1 LFLQAWT
8 TKTDE
13 KAESELDGACAAAAG
28 FFVKAQKFRAV
39 KTPSFHGYVLQQQQ
53 RILLHPTRHHIAQK
67 YMLSVATWRREW
79 AERVTYTWSAKHT
92 DLHQH
97 TA

>member
-1 LFLQAWT
+1 MST
-8 TKTDE
+8 TT
-13 KAESELDGACAAAAG
+13 
-28 FFVKAQKFRAV
+28 
-39 KTPSFHGYVLQQQQ
+39 TQQ

>member
-1 LFLQAWT
+1 MHLKEDVQKKKMVRNSEIMSVRSGPQSIVT
-8 TKTDE
+8 T
-13 KAESELDGACAAAAG
+13 
-28 FFVKAQKFRAV
+28 QQ
-39 KTPSFHGYVLQQQQ
+39 QQQQ

-67 YMLSVATWRREW
+67 YMLSMATWRREW

>member
-1 LFLQAWT
+1 MVMVMEYRQDQN
-8 TKTDE
+8 KT
-13 KAESELDGACAAAAG
+13 
-28 FFVKAQKFRAV
+28 F
-39 KTPSFHGYVLQQQQ
+39 
-53 RILLHPTRHHIAQK
+53 LLHPTRHHIAQK